1 MKNTKRPGWSRLDNA
16 AKVFPALANKKD
28 SRVFRFACQLTEPVQ
43 KKALQQAA
51 EQALEEFPIF
61 TNIIRHGMFW
71 YYLEESG
78 EMPIVHEEDQNV
90 CSRLYDK
97 NEHHLLIDISYY
109 KCRINFEVFHAM
121 ADATG
126 ALMFLKTLVVN
137 YLKIVHPVLAHED
150 LSLGIDS
157 TFREKDSDSF
167 SQYYNKEEKNS
178 SMSFLGEKTVPIFH
192 FHEPSTP
199 DFFQQVTEAEVSTR
213 QIIAAAKQY
222 HTTVTVFLVSL
233 LILSIYDAMEP
244 RDRKKAVRIMV
255 PVNLR
260 NYFPSATVR
269 NFFGLIAVTYDRK
282 KQGETLEDVIA
293 AVAENFRRELTKEK
307 LEKMIAGQV
316 SLEKHMAARAIPLI
330 FKDIGM
336 ELSGLIAGARQTM
349 YFSNIGRITMPKAL
363 APYVCQFDFFIG
375 CAGRQICMC
384 SYEDHMMVT
393 CAGSSSPKD
402 TERAFFRR
410 LAEFDSD
417 MIINTN
423 YSGKEERVYC
433 PLCKKRIIDEGT
445 EDSSIKEDFDVFPV
459 TQKKQADFIF
469 MKIVTFTA
477 LAAVIV
483 AGMVD
488 RMMVLS
494 DRTWQPIFFL
504 VVIGVAGGYALLIVG
519 QRKWKNIRKM
529 VMYEV
534 IIGMILCIAYDWYT
548 GWKGWSVQIVL
559 PLTVVGMNLLYFIL
573 GFVDRKHQ
581 TDYGIYFL
589 LTIIAT
595 VFVVILVCVGV
606 MHNTMLVTVTT
617 GIGVLL
623 LIAKIIFQ
631 GKTFLSELSRRLH
644 V

>member
-260 NYFPSATVR
+260 SYFPSATVR

-307 LEKMIAGQV
+307 LEKMT
-316 SLEKHMAARAIPLI
+316 P
-330 FKDIGM
+330 D
-336 ELSGLIAGARQTM
+336 
-349 YFSNIGRITMPKAL
+349 
-363 APYVCQFDFFIG
+363 
-375 CAGRQICMC
+375 
-384 SYEDHMMVT
+384 
-393 CAGSSSPKD
+393 
-402 TERAFFRR
+402 ERFAF
-410 LAEFDSD
+410 
-417 MIINTN
+417 
-423 YSGKEERVYC
+423 
-433 PLCKKRIIDEGT
+433 
-445 EDSSIKEDFDVFPV
+445 
-459 TQKKQADFIF
+459 
-469 MKIVTFTA
+469 
-477 LAAVIV
+477 
-483 AGMVD
+483 
-488 RMMVLS
+488 
-494 DRTWQPIFFL
+494 WQ
-504 VVIGVAGGYALLIVG
+504 
-519 QRKWKNIRKM
+519 N
-529 VMYEV
+529 
-534 IIGMILCIAYDWYT
+534 
-548 GWKGWSVQIVL
+548 
-559 PLTVVGMNLLYFIL
+559 
-573 GFVDRKHQ
+573 
-581 TDYGIYFL
+581 
-589 LTIIAT
+589 
-595 VFVVILVCVGV
+595 
-606 MHNTMLVTVTT
+606 
-617 GIGVLL
+617 
-623 LIAKIIFQ
+623 
-631 GKTFLSELSRRLH
+631 ELSRCIRCNACRDVCPACTCEKCVFDNPNSGVENKAASNEFEEKMFHIIRAFHVAGRCTDCGECSRVCPQHIPLH
-644 V
+644 LLNRKFIKDINAFYGDYQAGEEVGSRAPVVNYTTEDIEPGEAVERGEGDA

>member
-1 MKNTKRPGWSRLDNA
+1 MRQRYFRHWRI
-16 AKVFPALANKKD
+16 KKD

-199 DFFQQVTEAEVSTR
+199 DIFPTGNRGRGFNKTDHCGSKTVS
-213 QIIAAAKQY
+213 Y
-222 HTTVTVFLVSL
+222 DSDSHFLVSL

-260 NYFPSATVR
+260 SYFPSATVR

-307 LEKMIAGQV
+307 LEK
-316 SLEKHMAARAIPLI
+316 K
-330 FKDIGM
+330 
-336 ELSGLIAGARQTM
+336 
-349 YFSNIGRITMPKAL
+349 
-363 APYVCQFDFFIG
+363 
-375 CAGRQICMC
+375 
-384 SYEDHMMVT
+384 
-393 CAGSSSPKD
+393 
-402 TERAFFRR
+402 
-410 LAEFDSD
+410 
-417 MIINTN
+417 
-423 YSGKEERVYC
+423 
-433 PLCKKRIIDEGT
+433 
-445 EDSSIKEDFDVFPV
+445 
-459 TQKKQADFIF
+459 
-469 MKIVTFTA
+469 
-477 LAAVIV
+477 
-483 AGMVD
+483 
-488 RMMVLS
+488 
-494 DRTWQPIFFL
+494 
-504 VVIGVAGGYALLIVG
+504 
-519 QRKWKNIRKM
+519 
-529 VMYEV
+529 
-534 IIGMILCIAYDWYT
+534 
-548 GWKGWSVQIVL
+548 
-559 PLTVVGMNLLYFIL
+559 
-573 GFVDRKHQ
+573 
-581 TDYGIYFL
+581 
-589 LTIIAT
+589 
-595 VFVVILVCVGV
+595 
-606 MHNTMLVTVTT
+606 
-617 GIGVLL
+617 
-623 LIAKIIFQ
+623 
-631 GKTFLSELSRRLH
+631 
-644 V
+644 

>member
-260 NYFPSATVR
+260 SYFPSATVR

-336 ELSGLIAGARQTM
+336 ELSGLIVGARQTM

-410 LAEFDSD
+410 LAEFDPD

-423 YSGKEERVYC
+423 YSGKE
-433 PLCKKRIIDEGT
+433 D
-445 EDSSIKEDFDVFPV
+445 
-459 TQKKQADFIF
+459 
-469 MKIVTFTA
+469 
-477 LAAVIV
+477 
-483 AGMVD
+483 
-488 RMMVLS
+488 
-494 DRTWQPIFFL
+494 
-504 VVIGVAGGYALLIVG
+504 
-519 QRKWKNIRKM
+519 
-529 VMYEV
+529 
-534 IIGMILCIAYDWYT
+534 
-548 GWKGWSVQIVL
+548 
-559 PLTVVGMNLLYFIL
+559 
-573 GFVDRKHQ
+573 
-581 TDYGIYFL
+581 
-589 LTIIAT
+589 
-595 VFVVILVCVGV
+595 
-606 MHNTMLVTVTT
+606 
-617 GIGVLL
+617 
-623 LIAKIIFQ
+623 
-631 GKTFLSELSRRLH
+631 
-644 V
+644 